1 MTSLIITMMP
11 SKMYIILL
19 CFLKFETHAISVD
32 YYVVDDSKNEKPQD
46 ITYNK
51 SDLRRTMMG
60 ASNKTVDI
68 TDCSTDC
75 DDDVDDKVIISFQ
88 LDKKPRKKPPTS
100 TSIPTLNFAPDYVT
114 RAPSVN
120 TQAPDPKI
128 ILKLDLL
135 THDDYA
141 DQKVNEPHI
150 LRYEDNPD
158 KWVHNKSKI
167 KDSYKTDALSYGIFY
182 NLEPAADK
190 DLLHGKN
197 KRNFT
202 NIWYVPQDLPCWE
215 LPLVYGEL
223 GERKDKSKVFLTYN
237 GELKN
242 VFDPW
247 VEARPKFKV
256 TDAPISHFVNKWC
269 GVQPCFGDHTL
280 CLFPNQDISHVCDNG
295 YTVKTPNILDQSN
308 IINTINTM
316 RNRIANGL
324 SITYAHLPT
333 AANMKQIIYDY
344 DLQKISQ
351 AWLRQC
357 LPGTAPCSAL
367 DGNSVTQLECT
378 KYSKFCCLKYFKTA
392 QKWFESHLF
401 QLISV
406 TLNNQKYLS
415 FNSTPLHECFIDP
428 VIGCLH
434 VWFSSAGENLTPVD
448 VSCGHTTV
456 LNFNTVQ
463 LLWAKTA
470 KLGCA
475 YGIRS
480 NGDVRIVCNFS
491 PGAPFIIETQLYCG
505 IIEHNDLPQF
515 RSNENVTDLNF
526 LSKLGIKWNRIIK
539 IPKTFFSDTKKLD
552 SSNQITKKHQPTWG
566 VDSLTKIYEEGW
578 VRKHLGRKQNGT
590 QSLIARLV
598 SKFMFIDNSESKC
611 DTGES
616 MYEAGEPGS
625 MCTETGATYN
635 SLCYDFKDPTPGYRL
650 IAVAAPITLFSLIL
664 YDLFSGVV
672 RQTNY

>member
-1 MTSLIITMMP
+1 MML
-11 SKMYIILL
+11 SNMYIILL
-19 CFLKFETHAISVD
+19 CFLKFETYAISVD
-32 YYVVDDSKNEKPQD
+32 YYGSDDSKNEKPHD
-46 ITYNK
+46 IAYNR
-51 SDLRRTMMG
+51 SDSRRTMMN
-60 ASNKTVDI
+60 ATNITADI
-68 TDCSTDC
+68 SDCSEDC
-75 DDDVDDKVIISFQ
+75 DDDVDEKIIISFQ
-88 LDKKPRKKPPTS
+88 IDKRPRPTN
-100 TSIPTLNFAPDYVT
+100 TSIPTLSFAPDNST
-114 RAPSVN
+114 CAPIVD
-120 TQAPDPKI
+120 TQTPDHKI

-135 THDDYA
+135 SHDDYA
-141 DQKVNEPHI
+141 DHKVNEPPI
-150 LRYEDNPD
+150 LRNEDNPD
-158 KWVHNKSKI
+158 KWVHNMSKM
-167 KDSYKTDALSYGIFY
+167 KDSMKTDALSYGIFY

-190 DLLHGKN
+190 DLLKGQN

-237 GELKN
+237 GKLIN
-242 VFDPW
+242 VYDPW
-247 VEARPKFKV
+247 IEARPKFKV

-280 CLFPNQDISHVCDNG
+280 CLFPNKDISNVCDKG

-324 SITYAHLPT
+324 SIKYAHLPT

-344 DLQKISQ
+344 DLQKISE

-357 LPGTAPCSAL
+357 LPGAAPCSAL
-367 DGNSVTQLECT
+367 DGKSVTQLECT

-392 QKWFESHLF
+392 VKC
-401 QLISV
+401 
-406 TLNNQKYLS
+406 
-415 FNSTPLHECFIDP
+415 TPRHECFIDP

-434 VWFSSAGENLTPVD
+434 IWFSSAGKNLTPVD

-491 PGAPFIIETQLYCG
+491 PGAPFILDTQLYCG
-505 IIEHNDLPQF
+505 IIAHNDLSQF
-515 RSNENVTDLNF
+515 RGNENLTDLNF
-526 LSKLGIKWNRIIK
+526 LSTLGIKWNRIIK
-539 IPKTFFSDTKKLD
+539 LPKIFPPDTLKLD
-552 SSNQITKKHQPTWG
+552 SKQISKNHKPTWG

-578 VRKHLGRKQNGT
+578 VRKNVNKKQNGT
-590 QSLIARLV
+590 KSMIARLV
-598 SKFMFIDNSESKC
+598 AKFVFIDNSESKC

-616 MYEAGEPGS
+616 VYEAGEPGS
-625 MCTETGATYN
+625 KCTETGATYN